1 MFPVLL
7 VLALSQIPADADYP
21 GVEVDRAL
29 HANQYLRARDAAE
42 EAMKTDTVGFLK
54 DIFGLTQSY
63 LSLEREAL
71 ATLDSMHG
79 TRSSARDTSLLD
91 DAVAVDA
98 IAAIVEAAKD
108 RRVVILNESHHM
120 PRHRAFA
127 TELLRELKK
136 LGFDTFAAETFMD
149 PEGTQERGWPDHE
162 TGYYTQDPVFGE
174 LVRVAIEE
182 GFRLVK
188 YETEKRLS
196 PDTDPR
202 ERVNSRE
209 IDQANHLKE
218 RVFDPFPDARLF
230 VYVGYSHATEDWRD
244 EGGPNEIAWM
254 AARLAKLTGFDPLT
268 IDQTTATPRSD
279 PKFEDPYW
287 ARAVKDGLLSDGPK
301 LLRDDAGDPIFV
313 GDYAGRI
320 DLQVFHPPLREI
332 DGRPDWLARG
342 RKRLAPPPA
351 LVEVGAPDAEL
362 LLQAFFAGEDTAR
375 AIPADQF
382 VVSDRAAPPVFL
394 LRPGTYTLIAQDAEG
409 SILATIEGVVVE

>member
-1 MFPVLL
+1 MIPVL
-7 VLALSQIPADADYP
+7 VALALLQVPADANYP
-21 GVEVDRAL
+21 GVEIDRAL
-29 HANQYLRARDAAE
+29 HANQYLRAFRAAE
-42 EAMKTDTVGFLK
+42 EAMKNDTVGYLK

-79 TRSSARDTSLLD
+79 ATPKEVDTWLLD
-91 DAVAVDA
+91 DAVALDA
-98 IAAIVEAAKD
+98 IPAIVEAAKD
-108 RRVVILNESHHM
+108 RRIVILNESHHM

-127 TELLRELKK
+127 AELARELRK

-149 PEGTQERGWPDHE
+149 PEGAQQRGWPDHQ

-202 ERVNSRE
+202 ERINSRE

-218 RVFDPFPDARLF
+218 RVFDVFSEAKLF

-279 PKFEDPYW
+279 DAFANPHWK
-287 ARAVKDGLLSDGPK
+287 RAVNDGLLVGGPK

-313 GDYAGRI
+313 GDYAGKI
-320 DLQVFHPPLREI
+320 DLQVFHTPLAEL

-342 RKRLAPPPA
+342 RKKLAPPTA
-351 LVEVGAPDAEL
+351 LLEAGDAGAEL
-362 LLQAFFAGEDTAR
+362 LLQAFRSGEAIAT
-375 AIPADQF
+375 AIPVDQF
-382 VVSDRAAPPVFL
+382 VVRDRAASPVFL
-394 LRPGTYTLIAQDAEG
+394 LRPGTYTLLAQNVEG
-409 SILATIEGVVVE
+409 TILATIEGVVVE